1 MPTGLEEFRARLR
14 ADKKQGRVILIVSAV
29 LFAALIVLSLCVC
42 YDTDTVTYEHTLYLL
57 TPLQAVKNVYRYI
70 KYQISFYVFG
80 LTGDAYWE
88 TVAQLAAT
96 DTFITGE
103 YLSQLVLTILSGAV
117 LSLSGAVYQSAMRN
131 PMAVPTMLGVNS
143 GVNLAQVMM
152 VSMFGS
158 EVYNM
163 MGMYYASSYL
173 MSAAVLAV
181 ILLCGK
187 VAGGKHMS
195 VVDMLLAGTV
205 INRLLN
211 ILINYYR
218 DAMSET
224 NLLVYEELSEKTYSA
239 LNTIRSIGVMAGV
252 CVLILIPVFSM
263 RFSMNTLS
271 FDDEDMRCLGVRPTA
286 MRLYAII
293 AGAILTSSAMIHYG
307 NIGMLALMVPHI
319 CRYVFGADFRKVL
332 TTSTFYGAFLLT
344 IGWFVSEFTYIGY
357 YQIPVGSILS
367 IITLPIILIFNAK
380 QRHGWD

>member
-1 MPTGLEEFRARLR
+1 MPTGLEEFRTRLR
-14 ADKKQGRVILIVSAV
+14 ADKKQGRVILIVSAI

-57 TPLQAVKNVYRYI
+57 TPLQAVKNVFRYI
-70 KYQISFYVFG
+70 KYEISFLTYG
-80 LTGDAYWE
+80 LHNGTDWAEVARLNE
-88 TVAQLAAT
+88 TY
-96 DTFITGE
+96 TFVTGE
-103 YLSQLVLTILSGAV
+103 YLSQLILTILSGAV

-143 GVNLAQVMM
+143 GVNLAQVLL
-152 VSMFGS
+152 VSAFGS
-158 EVYNM
+158 SVYGM

-218 DAMSET
+218 DAMSEA

-271 FDDEDMRCLGVRPTA
+271 FDDEDVRCLGVRPTA

-332 TTSTFYGAFLLT
+332 TTSAFYGAFLLT

-367 IITLPIILIFNAK
+367 IITLPVILIFNAK

>member
-1 MPTGLEEFRARLR
+1 MPTGLEEFRTRLR
-14 ADKKQGRVILIVSAV
+14 ADKKQGRVILIVSAI

-42 YDTDTVTYEHTLYLL
+42 YDTDTVTYEHTLYLI
-57 TPLQAVKNVYRYI
+57 TPLQAVKNVFRYI
-70 KYQISFYVFG
+70 KYEISFLIYG
-80 LTGDAYWE
+80 LHNGTDWAEVARLNE
-88 TVAQLAAT
+88 TY
-96 DTFITGE
+96 TFVTGE
-103 YLSQLVLTILSGAV
+103 YLSQLILTILSGAV

-143 GVNLAQVMM
+143 GVNLAQVLL
-152 VSMFGS
+152 VSAFGS
-158 EVYNM
+158 SVYGM
-163 MGMYYASSYL
+163 MGVYYASSYL

-271 FDDEDMRCLGVRPTA
+271 FDDEDVRCLGVRPTA

-307 NIGMLALMVPHI
+307 NIGMLDLMLPNI
-319 CRYVFGADFRKVL
+319 CRYVFVSYFRKL
-332 TTSTFYGAFLLT
+332 NKTSAFYGAFLLT

-367 IITLPIILIFNAK
+367 IITLPIILIFNAR